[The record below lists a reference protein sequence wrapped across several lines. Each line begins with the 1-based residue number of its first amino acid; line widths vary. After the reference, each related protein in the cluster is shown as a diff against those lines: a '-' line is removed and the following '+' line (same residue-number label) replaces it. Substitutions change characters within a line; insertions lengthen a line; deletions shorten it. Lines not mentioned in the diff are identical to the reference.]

1 MNEVVKLERHDVIA
15 IVTVNSPPVNA
26 LSAAVRGGIFECMK
40 SAIADAEVKAIVLTC
55 GGRTFIAG
63 ADITEFGKPPKPP
76 GLAEVLVLMENS
88 PKPII
93 AAIHGTA
100 LGGGLEVALACH
112 YRVATKEARLGLPE
126 VKLGLLPGAGG
137 TQRLP
142 RAVGPELAVKMIVS
156 GDPIGAAEALK
167 NGLIEEIVEGPA
179 AGGEAFARKVL
190 AEKRPLRKLRD
201 DDSKLAAA
209 KADISIFTN
218 AVAALTKKARGLEAP
233 FAAADAVRAAIELPF
248 DEGLKKEREGF
259 LKLVS
264 SDQSKAQRY
273 AFFSEREAA
282 KIAGVPEG
290 TKPRPVE
297 RVAIIGAGTMG
308 GGIAMSF
315 ANAGIP
321 VTLIETSEEQL
332 KRGMGVMQKNYE
344 ATAARGGIPADAP
357 AKRMGLIT
365 GVVGLENVKDAD
377 LVIEAVFETMAVK
390 KEVFEALDKHAKP
403 GAVLAS
409 NTSYLNI
416 DEIAKVTKRPQ
427 DVLGM
432 HFFSPANV
440 MKLCEIVRADK
451 TAPDALTTAV
461 SIARKIAK
469 VPAVVGVCDG
479 FVGNRMLA
487 QRGKQSEKL
496 LFEGALPQ
504 QVDAVVTKFGMP
516 MGPFAMSDLAGLDI
530 GWRSRKDRGIKS
542 EIADALC
549 EAGRFGQKTGKGYYK
564 YEAGSRAALPDPEV
578 EKLIDETLQRL
589 GRKKRV
595 VSDDEILERMMYP
608 MINEGARILEENIAA
623 RPSDIDVIWLYG
635 YGWPIYRGGPMFYA
649 DQVGLKHI
657 ADRLSYYA
665 KETNDPSLEP
675 APCSSVSPPKA
686 RPLRRWPRSRRRLDG
701 ASRRAVLSGK
711 ASAGTTRSRAAR
723 CPTCCRQRSP
733 SSASRPAHRIP
744 RPADQL
750 QRTRSAGGDSRQRLP
765 SRRLRQEQFGRAVP
779 RQFAGSSRQFL
790 RRAEGRRPRRASVAA
805 RRRDRAV
812 AQAHGLRRAG
822 AGHQQPL
829 GAAADRAEIP
839 RQGPA
844 RSPDR
849 LRGRSLGQGRNAADG
864 AAGSSAIVTYKQFT
878 DGATKPAQWPAISA
892 DDVALLQYTGGTTGL
907 AEGRDAQPRQSD
919 VGGVGLRRLGQAGAR
934 RAQRDRA
941 RDLRAAAVSHLR
953 ADGGAALRDPAR
965 PSDLAAP
972 TLRCRSRHAR
982 HRGQARDRLSRACRR
997 CGSRS
1002 PHCPIS
1008 TSAICP
1014 RWCPAAPAARRCR
1027 SRSQKSS
1034 SAGSA

>member
-1 MNEVVKLERHDVIA
+1 MCKESIVSEVVKLERHDVIA
-15 IVTVNSPPVNA
+15 IVTVNNPPVNA
-26 LSAAVRGGIFECMK
+26 LSAAVRRGIFE
-40 SAIADAEVKAIVLTC
+40 SVKT
-55 GGRTFIAG
+55 
-63 ADITEFGKPPKPP
+63 
-76 GLAEVLVLMENS
+76 
-88 PKPII
+88 
-93 AAIHGTA
+93 AAA
-100 LGGGLEVALACH
+100 
-112 YRVATKEARLGLPE
+112 
-126 VKLGLLPGAGG
+126 
-137 TQRLP
+137 
-142 RAVGPELAVKMIVS
+142 
-156 GDPIGAAEALK
+156 DPISAAEALK
-167 NGLIEEIVEGPA
+167 KCLIEGIVGGPA
-179 AGGEAFARKVL
+179 TGGEAFALKVL

-209 KADISIFTN
+209 KADRSIFTN

-233 FAAADAVRAAIELPF
+233 FAAADAVGAAIDLPF

-264 SDQSKAQRY
+264 GDQSKAQRY

-282 KIAGVPEG
+282 KVAGVPDG
-290 TKPRPVE
+290 TRPRNVE

-321 VTLIETSEEQL
+321 VTLIETGEEQL

-344 ATAARGGIPADAP
+344 ATAARGGIPPDAP
-357 AKRMGLIT
+357 AKRMGLIN
-365 GVVGLENVKDAD
+365 GVVGIENVKDAD
-377 LVIEAVFETMAVK
+377 LVIEAVFETMAIK
-390 KEVFEALDKHAKP
+390 KEVFENLDKFAKP

-440 MKLCEIVRADK
+440 MKLCEIVRAEK

-461 SIARKIAK
+461 AVARRIAK

-479 FVGNRMLA
+479 FVGNRMLS

-516 MGPFAMSDLAGLDI
+516 MGPFAMGDLAGLDI

-675 APCSSVSPPKA
+675 APLLK
-686 RPLRRWPRSRRRLDG
+686 RL
-701 ASRRAVLSGK
+701 A
-711 ASAGTTRSRAAR
+711 
-723 CPTCCRQRSP
+723 
-733 SSASRPAHRIP
+733 
-744 RPADQL
+744 
-750 QRTRSAGGDSRQRLP
+750 
-765 SRRLRQEQFGRAVP
+765 
-779 RQFAGSSRQFL
+779 
-790 RRAEGRRPRRASVAA
+790 AEGKTFAS
-805 RRRDRAV
+805 
-812 AQAHGLRRAG
+812 
-822 AGHQQPL
+822 
-829 GAAADRAEIP
+829 
-839 RQGPA
+839 
-844 RSPDR
+844 
-849 LRGRSLGQGRNAADG
+849 
-864 AAGSSAIVTYKQFT
+864 
-878 DGATKPAQWPAISA
+878 
-892 DDVALLQYTGGTTGL
+892 L
-907 AEGRDAQPRQSD
+907 AEKSK
-919 VGGVGLRRLGQAGAR
+919 
-934 RAQRDRA
+934 
-941 RDLRAAAVSHLR
+941 AA
-953 ADGGAALRDPAR
+953 
-965 PSDLAAP
+965 
-972 TLRCRSRHAR
+972 
-982 HRGQARDRLSRACRR
+982 
-997 CGSRS
+997 
-1002 PHCPIS
+1002 
-1008 TSAICP
+1008 
-1014 RWCPAAPAARRCR
+1014 
-1027 SRSQKSS
+1027 
-1034 SAGSA
+1034 

>member
-1 MNEVVKLERHDVIA
+1 MECAQHIKSAGKRDDEAAICRHFLPWTFHLPASARSSLTTDVLQNNPPCQDVELNFAVRNQKERSYSTQVRWRNSKAERRTTNQEQELRESPVNAVVKLERHDAIG
-15 IVTVNSPPVNA
+15 IVTVDSPPVNA
-26 LSAAVRGGIFECMK
+26 LSAAVRGGIFDCMK
-40 SAIADAEVKAIVLTC
+40 EAIADPSIKAIVLTC

-76 GLAEVLVLMENS
+76 GLHEVLVVMENS

-112 YRVATKEARLGLPE
+112 YRVAVKDARLGLPE

-142 RAVGPELAVKMIVS
+142 RAVGPEMAVKMIVS
-156 GDPIGAAEALK
+156 GDPISAQDALK

-179 AGGEAFARKVL
+179 AGGEAFARKVV

-273 AFFSEREAA
+273 AFFSEREAS
-282 KIAGVPEG
+282 KVAGVPEG
-290 TKPRPVE
+290 TKPRNVE

-344 ATAARGGIPADAP
+344 ASAARGGIPADAP
-357 AKRMGLIT
+357 AKRMGLIN
-365 GVVGLENVKDAD
+365 GVVGIENVRDAD
-377 LVIEAVFETMAVK
+377 LIIEAVFETMAIK
-390 KEVFEALDKHAKP
+390 KEVFTKLDQYAKP

-416 DEIAKVTKRPQ
+416 DEIAAVTKRPQ

-440 MKLCEIVRADK
+440 MKLCEIVRAAK
-451 TAPDALTTAV
+451 TAPDALVTAV
-461 SIARKIAK
+461 AVARRIAK
-469 VPAVVGVCDG
+469 GPAGGGGWGGFFGHPVVGP
-479 FVGNRMLA
+479 
-487 QRGKQSEKL
+487 RGKQAEKL

-516 MGPFAMSDLAGLDI
+516 MGPFAMGDLAGLDI

-564 YEAGSRAALPDPEV
+564 YEGGSRAPLPDPEV

-589 GRKKRV
+589 GRKRRV

-608 MINEGARILEENIAA
+608 MINEGARILEEGIAA

-675 APCSSVSPPKA
+675 APLLK
-686 RPLRRWPRSRRRLDG
+686 RL
-701 ASRRAVLSGK
+701 A
-711 ASAGTTRSRAAR
+711 
-723 CPTCCRQRSP
+723 
-733 SSASRPAHRIP
+733 
-744 RPADQL
+744 
-750 QRTRSAGGDSRQRLP
+750 
-765 SRRLRQEQFGRAVP
+765 
-779 RQFAGSSRQFL
+779 
-790 RRAEGRRPRRASVAA
+790 AEGKTFASLAQSKAA
-805 RRRDRAV
+805 
-812 AQAHGLRRAG
+812 
-822 AGHQQPL
+822 
-829 GAAADRAEIP
+829 
-839 RQGPA
+839 
-844 RSPDR
+844 
-849 LRGRSLGQGRNAADG
+849 
-864 AAGSSAIVTYKQFT
+864 
-878 DGATKPAQWPAISA
+878 
-892 DDVALLQYTGGTTGL
+892 
-907 AEGRDAQPRQSD
+907 
-919 VGGVGLRRLGQAGAR
+919 
-934 RAQRDRA
+934 
-941 RDLRAAAVSHLR
+941 
-953 ADGGAALRDPAR
+953 
-965 PSDLAAP
+965 
-972 TLRCRSRHAR
+972 
-982 HRGQARDRLSRACRR
+982 
-997 CGSRS
+997 
-1002 PHCPIS
+1002 
-1008 TSAICP
+1008 
-1014 RWCPAAPAARRCR
+1014 
-1027 SRSQKSS
+1027 
-1034 SAGSA
+1034 

>member
-1 MNEVVKLERHDVIA
+1 VSDLVKLERHDVIA
-15 IVTVNSPPVNA
+15 IITVNNPPVNA
-26 LSAAVRGGIFECMK
+26 LSAAVRGGILENIK
-40 SAIADAEVKAIVLTC
+40 AAVADAEVKAVVLTC
-55 GGRTFIAG
+55 AGRTFIAG

-76 GLAEVLVLMENS
+76 ALNEVLAEIENS
-88 PKPII
+88 PKPVV

-112 YRVATKEARLGLPE
+112 FRVATKDAKLGLPE

-142 RAVGPELAVKMIVS
+142 RAVGPELAVKMIVG

-167 NGLIEEIVEGPA
+167 NGLIEEIVDEPA

-201 DDSKLAAA
+201 DNSKLAAA
-209 KADISIFTN
+209 KADRSIFTN
-218 AVAALTKKARGLEAP
+218 AVAAMTKRARGLEAP
-233 FAAADAVRAAIELPF
+233 FAAADAVGYAIDLPF
-248 DEGLKKEREGF
+248 DEGLKKERESF
-259 LKLVS
+259 LKLVA
-264 SDQSKAQRY
+264 SDQSKAQRH
-273 AFFSEREAA
+273 AFFAEREAA
-282 KIAGVPEG
+282 KVSGVPDG
-290 TKPRPVE
+290 TKPRKVE

-321 VTLIETSEEQL
+321 VTLIETGEEQL
-332 KRGMGVMQKNYE
+332 KRGLGVMQKNYE

-390 KEVFEALDKHAKP
+390 KEVFGALDKYAKP

-416 DEIAKVTKRPQ
+416 NDIAKQTTRPQ

-440 MKLCEIVRADK
+440 MKLCEIVRAEK
-451 TAPDALTTAV
+451 TAPDALMTAV

-487 QRGKQSEKL
+487 QRGKQAEKL

-516 MGPFAMSDLAGLDI
+516 MGPFAMGDLAGLDI

-564 YEAGSRAALPDPEV
+564 YESGSRAPLPDPEV
-578 EKLIDETLQRL
+578 EKLIDETLTRL
-589 GRKKRV
+589 GRKRRV

-608 MINEGARILEENIAA
+608 MINEGARILEEGIAA
-623 RPSDIDVIWLYG
+623 RPGDIDVVWLYG
-635 YGWPIYRGGPMFYA
+635 YGWPIYRGGPMFWA

-675 APCSSVSPPKA
+675 A
-686 RPLRRWPRSRRRLDG
+686 
-701 ASRRAVLSGK
+701 
-711 ASAGTTRSRAAR
+711 
-723 CPTCCRQRSP
+723 
-733 SSASRPAHRIP
+733 
-744 RPADQL
+744 
-750 QRTRSAGGDSRQRLP
+750 
-765 SRRLRQEQFGRAVP
+765 
-779 RQFAGSSRQFL
+779 
-790 RRAEGRRPRRASVAA
+790 
-805 RRRDRAV
+805 
-812 AQAHGLRRAG
+812 
-822 AGHQQPL
+822 
-829 GAAADRAEIP
+829 
-839 RQGPA
+839 
-844 RSPDR
+844 
-849 LRGRSLGQGRNAADG
+849 
-864 AAGSSAIVTYKQFT
+864 
-878 DGATKPAQWPAISA
+878 
-892 DDVALLQYTGGTTGL
+892 ALLKRL
-907 AEGRDAQPRQSD
+907 ADEGKTFAS
-919 VGGVGLRRLGQAGAR
+919 
-934 RAQRDRA
+934 
-941 RDLRAAAVSHLR
+941 
-953 ADGGAALRDPAR
+953 
-965 PSDLAAP
+965 LAA
-972 TLRCRSRHAR
+972 SK
-982 HRGQARDRLSRACRR
+982 
-997 CGSRS
+997 
-1002 PHCPIS
+1002 
-1008 TSAICP
+1008 
-1014 RWCPAAPAARRCR
+1014 AA
-1027 SRSQKSS
+1027 
-1034 SAGSA
+1034 

>member
-1 MNEVVKLERHDVIA
+1 MSRCGIKFRSAKFIKDEIARESSVNEVVKLERYDVVA
-15 IVTVNSPPVNA
+15 IVTVNNPPVNA
-26 LSAAVRGGIFECMK
+26 LSAAVRGGILECIK
-40 SAIADAEVKAIVLTC
+40 SAVVDPEVKAIVLTC
-55 GGRTFIAG
+55 GGRPFIAG
-63 ADITEFGKPPKPP
+63 ADIPELGKPPKPP
-76 GLAEVLVLMENS
+76 GLHEVLVAMENS

-112 YRVATKEARLGLPE
+112 YRVATKDARLGLPE

-156 GDPIGAAEALK
+156 GDPISASEALK

-209 KADISIFTN
+209 KADRSIFTN

-233 FAAADAVRAAIELPF
+233 FAAADAVGAAIDLPF

-273 AFFSEREAA
+273 AFFAEREAA

-290 TKPRPVE
+290 TKPRNVE

-321 VTLIETSEEQL
+321 VTLIE
-332 KRGMGVMQKNYE
+332 
-344 ATAARGGIPADAP
+344 
-357 AKRMGLIT
+357 
-365 GVVGLENVKDAD
+365 
-377 LVIEAVFETMAVK
+377 
-390 KEVFEALDKHAKP
+390 
-403 GAVLAS
+403 
-409 NTSYLNI
+409 
-416 DEIAKVTKRPQ
+416 
-427 DVLGM
+427 
-432 HFFSPANV
+432 
-440 MKLCEIVRADK
+440 IVRAAK

-461 SIARKIAK
+461 AAARKIAK

-487 QRGKQSEKL
+487 QRGKQAEKL

-516 MGPFAMSDLAGLDI
+516 MGPFAMGDLAGLDI

-564 YEAGSRAALPDPEV
+564 YESGSRAPLPDPAV

-589 GRKKRV
+589 RRQRRV
-595 VSDDEILERMMYP
+595 VGDDEILERMMYP
-608 MINEGARILEENIAA
+608 MINEGARILEEKIAA

-657 ADRLSYYA
+657 ADRLSFYA

-675 APCSSVSPPKA
+675 APLLK
-686 RPLRRWPRSRRRLDG
+686 RL
-701 ASRRAVLSGK
+701 A
-711 ASAGTTRSRAAR
+711 
-723 CPTCCRQRSP
+723 
-733 SSASRPAHRIP
+733 
-744 RPADQL
+744 
-750 QRTRSAGGDSRQRLP
+750 
-765 SRRLRQEQFGRAVP
+765 
-779 RQFAGSSRQFL
+779 
-790 RRAEGRRPRRASVAA
+790 AEGKTFASLAQTAKAA
-805 RRRDRAV
+805 
-812 AQAHGLRRAG
+812 
-822 AGHQQPL
+822 
-829 GAAADRAEIP
+829 
-839 RQGPA
+839 
-844 RSPDR
+844 
-849 LRGRSLGQGRNAADG
+849 
-864 AAGSSAIVTYKQFT
+864 
-878 DGATKPAQWPAISA
+878 
-892 DDVALLQYTGGTTGL
+892 
-907 AEGRDAQPRQSD
+907 
-919 VGGVGLRRLGQAGAR
+919 
-934 RAQRDRA
+934 
-941 RDLRAAAVSHLR
+941 
-953 ADGGAALRDPAR
+953 
-965 PSDLAAP
+965 
-972 TLRCRSRHAR
+972 
-982 HRGQARDRLSRACRR
+982 
-997 CGSRS
+997 
-1002 PHCPIS
+1002 
-1008 TSAICP
+1008 
-1014 RWCPAAPAARRCR
+1014 
-1027 SRSQKSS
+1027 
-1034 SAGSA
+1034 